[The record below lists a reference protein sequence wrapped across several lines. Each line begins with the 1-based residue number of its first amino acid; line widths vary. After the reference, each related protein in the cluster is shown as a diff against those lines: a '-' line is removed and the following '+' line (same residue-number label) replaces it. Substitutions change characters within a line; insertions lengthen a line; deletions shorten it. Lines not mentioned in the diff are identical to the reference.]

1 MERCQYLHHLDSN
14 FRHYLIHLSFLWY
27 WIQLLYASFSS
38 VSSCFA
44 LHWILHCIQD
54 ISHFRG
60 LVGAFCAGGGWE
72 KIWVFVDMHQQ
83 STSKGLVFHQF
94 YAFFFCDL
102 SCMLS
107 NWFCTCTLE
116 NLCRKVHDSLL
127 GSMHGCANVEEADLW
142 SEKAF
147 HSLDTQSAFQFAC
160 DGQFSCVVSKKL
172 LPCLN
177 YRHHIFWFINDY
189 VCIFI
194 CCLKDFQDCWA
205 CACSRNELGWTI
217 IHISCKKV
225 FIFRDQ
231 IW

>member
-1 MERCQYLHHLDSN
+1 MECCQYLHRLDSN
-14 FRHYLIHLSFLWY
+14 FRHYLIHLSFLLY

-102 SCMLS
+102 SPLS
-107 NWFCTCTLE
+107 RLLWIIWRDTSKLFRRGNRSNALPDSSLWRCAPIYKQQKRKRFTCQ
-116 NLCRKVHDSLL
+116 D
-127 GSMHGCANVEEADLW
+127 AA
-142 SEKAF
+142 SE
-147 HSLDTQSAFQFAC
+147 HSS
-160 DGQFSCVVSKKL
+160 
-172 LPCLN
+172 P
-177 YRHHIFWFINDY
+177 
-189 VCIFI
+189 
-194 CCLKDFQDCWA
+194 
-205 CACSRNELGWTI
+205 
-217 IHISCKKV
+217 
-225 FIFRDQ
+225 
-231 IW
+231 